1 MSFGLDPELRRVQVT
16 VRELSADFATRA
28 ARHNHPLRLVL
39 GRDTA
44 AGAAESFRSGTQ

>member
-28 ARHNHPLRLVL
+28 ARHDQSARQTSTMP
-39 GRDTA
+39 
-44 AGAAESFRSGTQ
+44 S